1 MSIQTD
7 PSLGDLIHFIRDQR
21 VMLDRN
27 LATLYGVETKVLN
40 QAVKRN
46 ISRFPID
53 FMFQLTEIE
62 EESLRSQFVTS
73 NGSKGGQRYQ
83 SYVFT
88 ELGIAMLSSILRSDQ
103 AIQTNIAIM
112 RTFFELRHFLNR
124 DANLADVLQTLE
136 RESNHRFR
144 IIFHRLDQLEI
155 KLPTLRPSRRK
166 IGI

>member
-7 PSLGDLIHFIRDQR
+7 SSLGDLIYFIRDQR
-21 VMLDRN
+21 VMLDRD

-53 FMFQLTEIE
+53 FMFQLNEIE

-88 ELGIAMLSSILRSDQ
+88 ELGIAMLSSVLRSDQ

-112 RTFFELRHFLNR
+112 RTFFELRHFLNC
-124 DANLADVLQTLE
+124 DANLADVLKTFE